1 MPTTEESDL
10 FTEHEGVDSDD
21 AKPKSTLR
29 RGFGLLW
36 KVLVGLVVLASFG
49 VWVYAYSGAAVR
61 DAPDRFDDI
70 ELSRASESICQAAAA
85 EIDELPNALDA
96 RNEIERAEQLGES
109 TVILGLM
116 VSDIGRLETSTERD
130 ATIMGL
136 WLDDWR
142 VLLADREEYTNR
154 LAGDPDAKFYVT
166 NTGVGE
172 RLDRRITRLA
182 NTNSMPTCA
191 APQDV
196 G

>member
-10 FTEHEGVDSDD
+10 FIEDEGFGSGDT
-21 AKPKSTLR
+21 KPKSTLR
-29 RGFGLLW
+29 RSVGLLW
-36 KVLVGLVVLASFG
+36 KVLVGVIVLASFG

-70 ELSRASESICQAAAA
+70 ELSRASEAICQTAAV
-85 EIDELPNALDA
+85 EIDKLPDALDA
-96 RNEIERAEQLGES
+96 RNEVERAQQLGES
-109 TVILGLM
+109 TIILRSM
-116 VSDIGRLETSTERD
+116 VADLGRLDTSTERD
-130 ATIMGL
+130 ATIMDL
-136 WLDDWR
+136 WLDDWS
-142 VLLADREEYTNR
+142 VLLADRQEYTNR